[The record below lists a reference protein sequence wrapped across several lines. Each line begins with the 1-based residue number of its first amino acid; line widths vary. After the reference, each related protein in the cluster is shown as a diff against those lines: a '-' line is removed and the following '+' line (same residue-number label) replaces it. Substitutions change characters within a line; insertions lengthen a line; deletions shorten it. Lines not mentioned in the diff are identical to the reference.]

1 MPAAINCQSI
11 VTLDGSVSPGAVVIG
26 DDGRIVEAGEVS
38 HVPEGAEV
46 IDLPDATLVPGYIDL
61 HVHGGGGFS
70 LATRDAGEIRDY
82 ARWVVSHG
90 VTSFL
95 PTICA
100 GSIDEGVEYTRTA
113 AQASGPVDGGAN
125 VLGVNLEGPFVNPA
139 RRGALPDGWIAPPD
153 IATFQRFAGAA
164 DGKLRLMTLAPELP
178 GATAILKAALAGGV
192 AVSVGH
198 TDADFDGAA
207 KAFAAG
213 ASHITHAFN
222 GMRQFHH
229 REPGPVFAGLVRA
242 GVSIELIADGVHLH
256 PATVQA
262 LISAAG
268 FDRITLVSDGVPPA
282 GLKAGSF
289 ALGAEEAR
297 VAEGR
302 VLLPDG
308 TIAGSAE
315 TLRHIVRNVVSWQA
329 ADLLGAVAMA
339 STVPARVLGL
349 DNRKGR
355 IAPGYD
361 ADLVALDAGLTVA
374 MTWVQGRVVYSRVG
388 GAIP

>member
-1 MPAAINCQSI
+1 MPAAISCQSI
-11 VTLDGSVSPGAVVIG
+11 VTPDGSLTPGAVVIG
-26 DDGRIVEAGEVS
+26 DDGRIVEAGVVPR
-38 HVPEGAEV
+38 VPEGAQV
-46 IDLPDATLVPGYIDL
+46 IDLPEATLVPGFIDL

-70 LATRDAGEIRDY
+70 LATHDSEEIRSY
-82 ARWVVSHG
+82 ARWAVSHG

-100 GSIDEGVEYTRTA
+100 GSIDEGFEYIRTA

-139 RRGALPDGWIAPPD
+139 RRGALPAGWIAPPD
-153 IATFQRFAGAA
+153 IATFERLAEAA
-164 DGKLRLMTLAPELP
+164 DRNLRVMTFAPELP
-178 GATAILKAALAGGV
+178 GAMELLRAAVAGGIVV
-192 AVSVGH
+192 AIGH

-207 KAFAAG
+207 EAFASG
-213 ASHITHAFN
+213 ASHITHALN
-222 GMRQFHH
+222 GMRRFHH
-229 REPGPVFAGLVRA
+229 REPGPVFAALVRA

-282 GLKAGSF
+282 GLNTGSF

-315 TLRHIVRNVVSWQA
+315 TLDHIVRNIVLGQA
-329 ADLLGAVAMA
+329 ADLSSAARMA

-361 ADLVALDAGLTVA
+361 ADLVALDAGLNVA
-374 MTWVQGRVVYSRVG
+374 MTWVQGRVVYARPG
-388 GAIP
+388 GAIY

>member
-1 MPAAINCQSI
+1 MPSAISCQSI
-11 VTLDGSVSPGAVVIG
+11 VTPDGSLTPRTVVIG
-26 DDGRIVEAGEVS
+26 DDGRIAEVGQAP
-38 HVPEGAEV
+38 HVPEGAKV
-46 IDLPDATLVPGYIDL
+46 IELPEATLAPGFIDL

-70 LATRDAGEIRDY
+70 LATRDMEEIWNY

-95 PTICA
+95 PTVCA
-100 GSIDEGVEYTRTA
+100 SSVDEGLEYIRAA

-125 VLGVNLEGPFVNPA
+125 VLGVNLEGPFVNPN
-139 RRGALPDGWIAPPD
+139 RRGALPAGWITPPD
-153 IATFQRFAGAA
+153 IPTFERLAKAA
-164 DGKLRLMTLAPELP
+164 DRKLRVMTLAPELP
-178 GATAILKAALAGGV
+178 GAMELLRAAIAGGV
-192 AVSVGH
+192 AVAVGH

-207 KAFAAG
+207 EAFAAG

-222 GMRQFHH
+222 GMRPFHH
-229 REPGPVFAGLVRA
+229 RDPGPVFAGLVRA

-282 GLKAGSF
+282 GLHAGSF

-315 TLRHIVRNVVSWQA
+315 TFDHIVRNIVSWQVADIAGA
-329 ADLLGAVAMA
+329 ASMA
-339 STVPARVLGL
+339 SIVPARVLGL

-355 IAPGYD
+355 IATGYD
-361 ADLVALDAGLTVA
+361 ADIVALDAGLKVA
-374 MTWVQGRVVYSRVG
+374 MTWVQGRVVYASPA
-388 GAIP
+388 GAIN

>member
-1 MPAAINCQSI
+1 MPAAVSCQSI
-11 VTLDGSVSPGAVVIG
+11 VMPDGSLTPGAVVIG
-26 DDGRIVEAGEVS
+26 DDGRIVDAGRVPY
-38 HVPEGAEV
+38 VPEGAKA
-46 IDLPDATLVPGYIDL
+46 IDLPEATLAPGFIDL

-70 LATRDAGEIRDY
+70 LATRDPNEIRGY
-82 ARWVVSHG
+82 ARWAVSHG

-100 GSIDEGVEYTRTA
+100 GSIDEGLDYVRTA
-113 AQASGPVDGGAN
+113 AQATGPVEGGAN

-139 RRGALPDGWIAPPD
+139 RRGALPAGWIVPPD
-153 IATFQRFAGAA
+153 ISTFERLVDAA
-164 DGKLRLMTLAPELP
+164 DGTLRVMTLAPELP
-178 GATAILKAALAGGV
+178 GAMELLSAAVAGGIV
-192 AVSVGH
+192 AAVGH
-198 TDADFDGAA
+198 TDADFDGVAE
-207 KAFAAG
+207 AFAAG

-222 GMRQFHH
+222 GMRPFHH
-229 REPGPVFAGLVRA
+229 RDPGPVFAGLVRA

-282 GLKAGSF
+282 GLHAGSF
-289 ALGAEEAR
+289 ALGTEEAR

-315 TLRHIVRNVVSWQA
+315 TLDHIVRNIVSWQA
-329 ADLLGAVAMA
+329 ADITGAARMA

-355 IAPGYD
+355 IASGYD
-361 ADLVALDAGLTVA
+361 ADLVALDAGLNVA
-374 MTWVQGRVVYSRVG
+374 MTWVQGRVVYTRPG
-388 GAIP
+388 GAIH